1 MGCLRILLLMFSA
14 LSASVGAAAA
24 KEFTDDE
31 VTAAVRRVVSERGGD
46 GAFTVFDTRSGE
58 TLTLVFDDVC
68 IVRGL
73 AGFGWFPNVN
83 FHDRAVPARKYALDF
98 WLKPTGDDLKLMD
111 IRVHKAP
118 QPDGG
123 GWMSITRAPLA
134 WWWLPT
140 IERASAVAGMPAWQ
154 VMGSIHARIAEG
166 RSGETLETT
175 QPDGSVLSLQLID
188 IVQPVGR
195 SKADGRYFACAILR
209 KFGSEGGF
217 YSIPYWLDAKTKL
230 VTAGSVAP
238 IGQVRGGE
246 DKAAAEPRCDVGSV
260 GYDIVD

>member
-1 MGCLRILLLMFSA
+1 M
-14 LSASVGAAAA
+14 
-24 KEFTDDE
+24 E
-31 VTAAVRRVVSERGGD
+31 
-46 GAFTVFDTRSGE
+46 
-58 TLTLVFDDVC
+58 
-68 IVRGL
+68 
-73 AGFGWFPNVN
+73 
-83 FHDRAVPARKYALDF
+83 
-98 WLKPTGDDLKLMD
+98 KP
-111 IRVHKAP
+111 
-118 QPDGG
+118 
-123 GWMSITRAPLA
+123 S
-134 WWWLPT
+134 
-140 IERASAVAGMPAWQ
+140 
-154 VMGSIHARIAEG
+154 
-166 RSGETLETT
+166 TT